1 MPSLSPTDEPVVR
14 WRGTASVCQGMLR
27 IAETP
32 VVDMAA
38 ILSPIT
44 TPRVE
49 RGYKILVHFARAR
62 ALEAATH
69 ACTVRAR
76 RGLPRPRLTLG
87 YRSAE
92 QYVSK

>member
-32 VVDMAA
+32 CSTW
-38 ILSPIT
+38 LPSSPIT